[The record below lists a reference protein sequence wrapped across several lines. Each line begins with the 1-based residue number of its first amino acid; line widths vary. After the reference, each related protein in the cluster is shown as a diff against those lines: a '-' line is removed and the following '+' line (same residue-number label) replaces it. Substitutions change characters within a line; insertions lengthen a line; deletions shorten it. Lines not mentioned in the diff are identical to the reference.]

1 MKGSL
6 NQPNLPKK
14 APEYLGSIGKAM
26 WRYLAPYLNQTKKTI
41 RADQYL
47 VAQYCSSYEIYR
59 HAYEHVKK
67 EGIQRPKYKT
77 LLSPVDGSVKAK
89 DFSGY
94 AKNPAVVTMNNALSQ
109 LNTLGKQL
117 GLSPTSRE
125 KLAQLNI
132 ENTDKKK
139 SSVQAL
145 KEFFA

>member
-1 MKGSL
+1 M
-6 NQPNLPKK
+6 PKK

-47 VAQYCSSYEIYR
+47 VAQYCSTYEIYR
-59 HAYEHVKK
+59 HAYENVKK
-67 EGIQRPKYKT
+67 EGLQSKKFKT
-77 LLSPVDGSVKAK
+77 TLNPVDGSIVAH
-89 DFSGY
+89 DFTGY

>member
-1 MKGSL
+1 M
-6 NQPNLPKK
+6 
-14 APEYLGSIGKAM
+14 
-26 WRYLAPYLNQTKKTI
+26 
-41 RADQYL
+41 
-47 VAQYCSSYEIYR
+47 
-59 HAYEHVKK
+59 
-67 EGIQRPKYKT
+67 
-77 LLSPVDGSVKAK
+77 KAK

-117 GLSPTSRE
+117 GLSPTSRK

-132 ENTDKKK
+132 ENTDEKK